1 MIAGIGWFARE
12 GGAGG
17 YVTPGYSPG
26 RSVQVVYEVRI
37 LKSKTLHTNCCN
49 GQIFSYKT
57 IRSWQGTESMCDSS
71 QAERS
76 KIGTQ

>member
-37 LKSKTLHTNCCN
+37 LK
-49 GQIFSYKT
+49 GQTCIPNAVIQTVFYEIFVPGKAQ
-57 IRSWQGTESMCDSS
+57 IL
-71 QAERS
+71 
-76 KIGTQ
+76 

>member
-1 MIAGIGWFARE
+1 MTAGIGWFARE

-37 LKSKTLHTNCCN
+37 YERANLHTKCCY
-49 GQIFSYKT
+49 GQTVSFKT
-57 IRSWQGTESMCDSS
+57 ICSWQGTEPM
-71 QAERS
+71 
-76 KIGTQ
+76 